1 MVFALTPGVGGRTR
15 EAWNERNT
23 KNTRTELTDRALCP
37 ELGQDSVTL
46 ITQAATG
53 ARFA

>member
-1 MVFALTPGVGGRTR
+1 MVCALTSGIGGRTR

-23 KNTRTELTDRALCP
+23 KNTRTELTDRAFCS

-46 ITQAATG
+46 ITQTATC